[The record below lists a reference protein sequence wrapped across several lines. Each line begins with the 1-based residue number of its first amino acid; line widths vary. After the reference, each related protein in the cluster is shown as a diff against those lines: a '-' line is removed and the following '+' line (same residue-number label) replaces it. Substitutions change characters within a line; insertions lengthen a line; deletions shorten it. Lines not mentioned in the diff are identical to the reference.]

1 MKALGSKTVAICNV
15 VGAMV
20 AREAHGAIYTHAGP
34 EIGVASTK
42 AFTAQLTALFLLAMK
57 LGQLRGRLDKEQSV
71 ALIEELGRIPAKIEE
86 VLRSCSAQCEAAGQG
101 FLRRRGIF
109 STWDAAFI
117 SPLRSKAR

>member
-15 VGAMV
+15 VDAMV

-57 LGQLRGRLDKEQSV
+57 LGQLRGKLDTAQSI
-71 ALIEELGRIPAKIEE
+71 ALIGELAR
-86 VLRSCSAQCEAAGQG
+86 V
-101 FLRRRGIF
+101 
-109 STWDAAFI
+109 
-117 SPLRSKAR
+117 PLKD